1 MNNTVT
7 FSGTTVN
14 VLNRP
19 LYGDDSE
26 NLQVNDVS
34 AYTIFDNAVVA
45 IAVTISL
52 YYVSRVIFSPRQI
65 RSAC

>member
-34 AYTIFDNAVVA
+34 AYTIFDVVA
-45 IAVTISL
+45 VAVTISL